1 MLDLVKYK
9 ISQQIEEMVNS
20 EGKER
25 VKEQNLKL
33 NNISNNKQGEHIY
46 DKYSM

>member
-33 NNISNNKQGEHIY
+33 NNISNNK
-46 DKYSM
+46 